1 MLSLSRTIETI
12 KYMLLEDGL
21 YISIIAMLLA
31 LLIYNYNETLA
42 LENEL
47 VRVNNE
53 FHVKQV
59 TYEKRQKEYYEK
71 VDQQQAKLDRMI
83 KEINSQR

>member
-1 MLSLSRTIETI
+1 MLSRRIETI

-21 YISIIAMLLA
+21 YISIIALLLA

-47 VRVNNE
+47 VRVNNAL
-53 FHVKQV
+53 HVKQV

-71 VDQQQAKLDRMI
+71 VDQRQVKLERML
-83 KEINSQR
+83 KEINSQK

>member
-1 MLSLSRTIETI
+1 MLSRRIETI

-21 YISIIAMLLA
+21 YISIIALLLA

-47 VRVNNE
+47 VRVNNAL
-53 FHVKQV
+53 HVKQV

-71 VDQQQAKLDRMI
+71 VDQRQAKLERML
-83 KEINSQR
+83 KEINSQK